1 MIAPPS
7 GSLAVGRV
15 LVADDDELVRLV
27 AGEAL
32 TRAGFEVFEASDGAE
47 ALSRFVEVRPHVV
60 LLDVDMPE
68 MDGHTACAEIR
79 QAPGGRDTPIMM
91 LTGKDDILSIER
103 AYEAGA
109 TDFTSK
115 PVNWLVVAKRVTYL
129 RRSGQLTL
137 ELRERRQ
144 QLEEVHR
151 LAGIGHWTFDRDQE
165 ELRCSRRAMKILG
178 LEQADLAL
186 GIEALTD
193 RVVPADLSRVDQQI
207 DLTMLGKEVPEIEFK
222 LDLGEGRVAWVRQRL
237 ESQPLPGRANRVAG
251 IVQDVTRERS
261 AEERADYLARY
272 DRATG
277 LANRQNWLKQSEEL
291 LESASALSEQA
302 AIAVVGLAEVRDIR
316 MSLGD
321 TVAER
326 VLELSSDRLKSAEG
340 ALRDQG
346 YVVHTGRCA
355 EDEFAIAVTSAT
367 GRSSASSALGTIEH
381 TLRTSAAIGEHSIN
395 LAFPIGVALHPDDG
409 ADSAS
414 LLQAAS
420 DAMRNASRQ
429 SSSRLTF
436 VNPSRDEEARRSFLL
451 RNDLHIALER
461 SELGVAFQPQLRSSD
476 GSLAGV
482 EALARWHHET
492 LGHISPATF
501 IPLAEEAGLIQEI
514 GQFVF
519 EQSCQWLETWSEQGL
534 DLRIAV
540 NLSSRQFSDQ
550 GLAERLLGTMERY
563 GIPGDR
569 VEIEITE
576 SVVLDESAAVESALN
591 RLRAEGLRIAIDDFG
606 VGHSSLRSVAGFSFD
621 TIKIDRSFVQ
631 GLPTDNKK
639 TAIVRTILAM
649 ARSLGMRT
657 VAEGVE
663 DEAQWAFLR
672 GTCDE
677 VQGFYFSKPIPPQDL
692 LPFAGKR
699 FSVPA

>member
-1 MIAPPS
+1 MITPPS
-7 GSLAVGRV
+7 GALALGRV
-15 LVADDDELVRLV
+15 LIADDDDLVRLV
-27 AGEAL
+27 ASEAL
-32 TRAGFEVFEASDGAE
+32 TRAGFQVFEASDGRE
-47 ALSRFVEVRPHVV
+47 ALSKFLEVRPHVV
-60 LLDVDMPE
+60 MLDVEMPE

-129 RRSGQLTL
+129 RRSGQLTN

-151 LAGIGHWTFDRDQE
+151 LAGMGHWAFDPDKQQ
-165 ELRCSRRAMKILG
+165 LRCSRRAMRILG

-193 RVVPADLSRVDQQI
+193 RVASSDLSRVDQQI
-207 DLTMLGKEVPEIEFK
+207 DLSLAGKEAPEIEFK
-222 LDLGEGRVAWVRQRL
+222 LEFGDGRVAWIRQRV
-237 ESQPLPGRANRVAG
+237 ESQSGAGKPGHVAG
-251 IVQDVTRERS
+251 IVQDVSRERS

-277 LANRQNWLKQSEEL
+277 LANRQNWLKQSDEL
-291 LESASALSEQA
+291 LKRASHIEGQA
-302 AIAVVGLAEVRDIR
+302 VIATVGLAEVREIR

-321 TVAER
+321 AVAEK
-326 VLELSSDRLKSAEG
+326 VLEISSERLKSAEG

-346 YVVHTGRCA
+346 YLVQTGRCA
-355 EDEFAIAVTSAT
+355 EDEFAIAVAPTTGGFPAT
-367 GRSSASSALGTIEH
+367 QALGAIERTLRNSAS
-381 TLRTSAAIGEHSIN
+381 IGEHSIN

-409 ADSAS
+409 PSSAT
-414 LLQAAS
+414 LLQSAGE
-420 DAMRNASRQ
+420 AMRNASRQ
-429 SSSRLTF
+429 TCSRLTF
-436 VNPSRDEEARRSFLL
+436 VNPHRDEEARRSYLL

-461 SELGVAFQPQLRSSD
+461 SELGVAFQPQLRASD
-476 GSLAGV
+476 GFLIGV

-519 EQSCQWLETWSEQGL
+519 EQSCQWLETWSQQGL

-540 NLSSRQFSDQ
+540 NLSSRQFSDP
-550 GLAERLLGTMERY
+550 GLAERLLGTMERH
-563 GIPGDR
+563 GIAGER

-576 SVVLDESAAVESALN
+576 SVVLDESPAVGSALE
-591 RLRAEGLRIAIDDFG
+591 RLRSEGLKIAIDDFG
-606 VGHSSLRSVAGFSFD
+606 VGHSSLRSVAGFPFD
-621 TIKIDRSFVQ
+621 TIKLDRSFVQ
-631 GLPTDNKK
+631 GIPDDEKK
-639 TAIVRTILAM
+639 MAIVRTILAM

-657 VAEGVE
+657 VSEGVE
-663 DEAQWAFLR
+663 NATQWAFLR
-672 GTCDE
+672 DISDE
-677 VQGFYFSKPIPPQDL
+677 VQGFHFSKPIPPQDL